1 MTQQFPLLFTPFQL
15 GKYTLQSRIVV
26 TGHAAN
32 FYDKQKHPNEA
43 YGYYLRERAK
53 GGAGLVTIGISN
65 VHPTSIGDQ
74 MNCDDSIIP
83 KLQRV
88 ADLVHEYPVPIMT
101 QISHFGRKAGVSQ
114 RTKLDGDITVMAP
127 SAVPPPAFGYAQVMP
142 REMTID
148 DIEETVD
155 AFGQATRRV
164 REGGLDGVEVM
175 IGSYNLVA
183 QFLHPQSNH
192 RTDKY
197 GGNTLEERSTFMME
211 VLQATRNALGP
222 DLLLGVRLYDDMVSY
237 SLDFEDLK
245 IIAQLLDASG
255 LVDYINSWVGSVPGE
270 PSIRHHVPPYY
281 HGPGDSAWRAEGI
294 KDLVNV
300 PVIGIGRINT
310 PALAEEMLATG
321 KMDLVG
327 MVRELIADP
336 YFPVK
341 AKEGRM
347 DDIRMCLACSQ
358 SCAGRQGLG
367 LPITCIYNPVT
378 GHEKE
383 WADPGPAPV
392 KKKVVVVG
400 GGPAGMEAARVAA
413 ERGHNVVLLE
423 RSDRLGGMVKL
434 AMLPPHRESFEEI
447 ILFGEK
453 QLPKLGVDVRLGVD
467 ADADT
472 VLAETPD
479 AVIIATGSTP
489 YMTEIPG
496 AEGKNVLTVGD
507 VLTGAETGD
516 RVVIVDTQGNPPASL
531 VADFLSDQGKQVEIV
546 TGLPYVGSGIQVRA
560 VWHYLYGSLIEKG
573 VVMTPMTGV
582 TRIGEDSLDVYHVVS
597 PEITRT
603 IESVDTVVIAAG
615 GQANDALYHDLQGK
629 VPGLHT
635 VGDCAQPRDIEMA
648 TYQAHK
654 VAVSL

>member
-32 FYDKQKHPNEA
+32 FYDRQKHPNEA

-83 KLQRV
+83 KFQRV
-88 ADLVHEYPVPIMT
+88 ADMVHEYPVPVMT
-101 QISHFGRKAGVSQ
+101 QISHFGRKAGVAQ

-142 REMTID
+142 REMNID

-155 AFGQATRRV
+155 AFGQATRRC

-175 IGSYNLVA
+175 IGSYNLIA
-183 QFLHPQSNH
+183 QFLHPQSNR

-197 GGNTLEERSTFMME
+197 GGNSLEERSTFMME
-211 VLQATRNALGP
+211 VLRATRNALGP
-222 DLLLGVRLYDDMVSY
+222 DLLLGVRLYDDLVSY

-245 IIAQLLDASG
+245 AISRLLDASG

-281 HGPGDSAWRAEGI
+281 HDPGDSAWRAEGI
-294 KDLVNV
+294 KDLVSV

-341 AKEGRM
+341 AKEGRV

-413 ERGHNVVLLE
+413 ERGHNVVLFE
-423 RSDRLGGMVKL
+423 RSDRLGGMINI
-434 AMLPPHRESFEEI
+434 AMLPPHRESYEEI

-453 QLPKLGVDVRLGVD
+453 QLPKLGVDVRLGVE

-472 VLAETPD
+472 VLSESPD

-496 AEGKNVLTVGD
+496 AEGTNVLTVGD

-516 RVVIVDTQGNPPASL
+516 RVVIIDTQGNPPASL
-531 VADFLSDQGKQVEIV
+531 VADFLSDQGKHVEIV

-560 VWHYLYGSLIEKG
+560 VWHFLYGSLIEKG
-573 VVMTPMTGV
+573 VVMTSMTGV
-582 TRIGEDSLDVYHVVS
+582 TRIGEDSVDVYHVVN

-603 IESVDTVVIAAG
+603 IESVDTVVISAG

-629 VPGLHT
+629 VPDLHAI
-635 VGDCAQPRDIEMA
+635 GDCAQPRDIEMA